1 MDRRLALKQL
11 AFFTGGLFVVPSC
24 DFGEGNILAA
34 YEKLQITEAHK
45 KLLSKVVETILPG
58 GEITGA
64 KELNIQDFILVMAN
78 DCLAAENQLRF
89 TNGLKQFDLY
99 VQKEHEGRLE
109 KMPQKKAEEVYKAA
123 VNIQQQDDE
132 NPRTEGSDDYDL
144 TDSLET
150 SKKFTLQGYL
160 SSEYFM
166 TEIMPY
172 EMIPGGF
179 QGEVLIEPNE
189 KIILNG

>member
-123 VNIQQQDDE
+123 VNIQQQDEE
-132 NPRTEGSDDYDL
+132 NPRTEGFDKYDIKYF
-144 TDSLET
+144 LET